1 MSRQGRR
8 HASLLYLL
16 SSPRPVRIPVPSQ
29 LQDAVIFN
37 LGTLCLSD
45 RHLPPMLYL
54 ARAPVSM
61 PACRDQKQDVK
72 AFLCHP
78 RAGRVL

>member
-45 RHLPPMLYL
+45 RHLPQCYILPAPPSLCPL
-54 ARAPVSM
+54 AAIKS
-61 PACRDQKQDVK
+61 KT
-72 AFLCHP
+72 
-78 RAGRVL
+78 